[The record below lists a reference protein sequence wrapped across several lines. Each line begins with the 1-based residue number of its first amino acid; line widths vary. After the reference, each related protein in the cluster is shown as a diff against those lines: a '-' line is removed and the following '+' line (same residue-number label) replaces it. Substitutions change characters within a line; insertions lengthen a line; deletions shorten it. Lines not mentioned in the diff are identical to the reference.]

1 MKITQVLLSVIFT
14 FLILGA
20 LDSKAQQVR
29 EMHPLDVQ
37 DFKCLQ
43 SLECVQNSQSLK
55 NKGWLFIY
63 DETVDEFARELT
75 ARMKGET
82 LSFFALYDKQGH
94 LIRSNYKRNNVAL
107 PKCLLSYLT
116 EGNYK
121 GWQITGSEMVL
132 KDFDPTSIKYKVML
146 ENHTSATSEVYDF
159 EFINDLHLKY
169 EGMATFCLL

>member
-1 MKITQVLLSVIFT
+1 MKITQILFSIIFFFLLIS
-14 FLILGA
+14 A

-55 NKGWLFIY
+55 SKGWVFIF

-75 ARMKGET
+75 ARMKGENV
-82 LSFFALYDKQGH
+82 SFFALYDKQGH
-94 LIRSNYKRNNVAL
+94 LIRSTYKQRNVAL

-116 EGNYK
+116 EGNYEE
-121 GWQITGSEMVL
+121 WQITGSEMVL

-169 EGMATFCLL
+169 EGLATYCLL